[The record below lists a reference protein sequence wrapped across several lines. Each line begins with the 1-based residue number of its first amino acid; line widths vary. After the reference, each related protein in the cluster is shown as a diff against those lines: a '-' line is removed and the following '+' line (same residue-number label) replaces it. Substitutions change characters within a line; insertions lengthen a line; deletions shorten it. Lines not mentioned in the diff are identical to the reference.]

1 MSDSIFPIFNEARLI
16 RKEYRRDQTISNLQ
30 ILVYDGT
37 EEGQRNPIVFN
48 QQVIEQPK
56 RQSEEFFER
65 CIPNGRYMFGWTW
78 NNRYG
83 NQFIIKNVPSFKDV
97 FLTTIDSK
105 IINSSGKIL
114 IDKYW
119 IEYLWR
125 LMREKCGAEPMVMPI
140 IVSDLI

>member
-16 RKEYRRDQTISNLQ
+16 RKEYRRNETISNLQ

-48 QQVIEQPK
+48 QQVREQPK
-56 RQSEEFFER
+56 RQSEQFFER

-78 NNRYG
+78 TPEYQ
-83 NQFIIKNVPSFKDV
+83 NQFVIKNVPTFGNV
-97 FLTTIDSK
+97 FLTTVDSK
-105 IINSSGKIL
+105 IVNSSGKII
-114 IDKYW
+114 IDKFW
-119 IEYLWR
+119 INYLWQ

-140 IVSDLI
+140 IVSDSI